1 MSQHDLMRWIRRGI
15 MGVTLVL
22 GWIFILW
29 QNTFYVDVPVVVVA
43 LGYLAVV
50 LAITNLWRVG
60 AATVAPEDRSEE
72 AWSRPLGERGGLEK
86 EKKTLLKAIKE
97 AEFDQAM
104 GKLSKADAD
113 QLIQMYRTR
122 AIEVI
127 KELERLEAGAAETP
141 RQKIEREV
149 AARLA
154 IAEGKEQAQKK
165 AKGADAKG
173 NDPQRAKAKSGVKID
188 AAAAAKTDAKTDAAA
203 AAKTDAKTDAA
214 AAATIDA
221 AAAATTD
228 AKAAATTDAKTDA
241 KTDAET
247 DAATDA
253 AAAATTDAAA
263 AAAAAATTDA
273 AAAATTDAKTDAAPD
288 AKTDAAPDE
297 VVEAA
302 ATPAAS
308 DTKTTEA
315 TS

>member
-203 AAKTDAKTDAA
+203 AA
-214 AAATIDA
+214 TIDA